1 MLKWITGS
9 KVDHP
14 LADAKQ
20 ARTLISELPPY
31 DSVKALD
38 EITRWLESLADAEGF
53 RLDRLYEVIEILD
66 ATAKNHHK
74 KVAQDYLGMSRQQKF
89 QENKLWTCG
98 YKFSKALANAYVHC
112 LGQHESGAS
121 GAAAVRKNV
130 PVLVARGIRSLGL
143 QVKWTMMRY
152 GPFEPGLWTSIGE
165 LYRHAEKGGYTRAPL
180 VIYPGLHGNTTVQLE
195 YLKIMMLWA
204 ASADVLPPL
213 KQEIAERTVAH
224 VAECARLETTPFPGA
239 IYCFDPSRNRPPFRV
254 FGTMPPGENLH
265 YFGPGDASAKLM
277 QVAPA
282 LEKTG
287 KLAGDFNLGAAYPAD
302 VVISVFKHLALY
314 WSETPPSR
322 MSERHAATARITVV
336 PGYFQLLDELERDET
351 DALNFSVSGAES
363 WIVEN
368 ISENGYGALVPA
380 TTTDWIR
387 VDELIGVQLEGT
399 SEWGIALVRRVVRDE
414 HRQYHVGIEIISRSV
429 TLVRIAHG
437 AGREA
442 QAAILLSDVPD
453 EKGEIG
459 LIMRAG
465 RFDPGAHIDLT
476 LQDQP
481 RVLTPSQM
489 VDAGDD
495 FDWAR
500 YRITAT

>member
-20 ARTLISELPPY
+20 ARTLVSELPPY

-38 EITRWLESLADAEGF
+38 EITRWLESLPDADGF
-53 RLDRLYEVIEILD
+53 KLDRLFEVIELLD
-66 ATAKNHHK
+66 AAAKNHHK

-98 YKFSKALANAYVHC
+98 YKFAKSLANAYVHC
-112 LGQHESGAS
+112 LGQHESGAA
-121 GAAAVRKNV
+121 GAAALRKNV

-143 QVKWTMMRY
+143 QVKWTMLRY

-165 LYRHAEKGGYTRAPL
+165 LYRHAANGGYTRTPL
-180 VIYPGLHGNTTVQLE
+180 VIYAGLHGNTSVELE

-224 VAECARLETTPFPGA
+224 VASCARLETTPFAGA
-239 IYCFDPSRNRPPFRV
+239 LYSFDPSRNKPPVRI
-254 FGTMPPGENLH
+254 FGTPKADEKLQ
-265 YFGPGDASAKLM
+265 YFGPGNAGAKLLHL
-277 QVAPA
+277 APA
-282 LEKTG
+282 LDKSG
-287 KLAGDFNLGAAYPAD
+287 KLPPDFNLGATYPAD
-302 VVISVFKHLALY
+302 VVVSVFKHLATY
-314 WSETPPSR
+314 WSDSPPSR
-322 MSERHAATARITVV
+322 LSERRAATARITVV
-336 PGYFQLLDELERDET
+336 PGYSQLIDELEREET

-380 TTTDWIR
+380 ATTDWIR

-399 SEWGIALVRRVVRDE
+399 TEWGIALVRRVVRDE
-414 HRQYHVGIEIISRSV
+414 QRQYHVGIEMIARNVS
-429 TLVRIAHG
+429 LVRVGQG
-437 AGREA
+437 AGRDP
-442 QAAILLSDVPD
+442 QTAILLSAEPD
-453 EKGEIG
+453 DKGELGI
-459 LIMRAG
+459 IMRAG
-465 RFDPGAHIDLT
+465 RFDPGAHIDVT
-476 LQDQP
+476 LNDRQQMLEP
-481 RVLTPSQM
+481 AHM

-500 YRITAT
+500 YRLTR